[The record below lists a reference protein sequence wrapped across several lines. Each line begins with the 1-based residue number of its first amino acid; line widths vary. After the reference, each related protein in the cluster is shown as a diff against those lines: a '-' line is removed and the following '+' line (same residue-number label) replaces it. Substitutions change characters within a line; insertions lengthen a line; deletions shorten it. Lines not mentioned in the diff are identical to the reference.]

1 MKLLLGMFL
10 GLGFGI
16 PCAWAAISDGTSS
29 GHAEYVTINSIEDG
43 DGLVILTFSG
53 PLSDGPA
60 CAAQHRDAL
69 VIGNGIDSPD
79 AEKARHAYKLAQVLK
94 VAGGGNCKRVSG
106 YETLSSIEPMQ

>member
-1 MKLLLGMFL
+1 MKLLALFL
-10 GLGFGI
+10 VLGFGI
-16 PCAWAAISDGTSS
+16 PCAWAAIMDGTSS
-29 GHAEYVTINSIEDG
+29 GHAEYVTINSIDDEDKF
-43 DGLVILTFSG
+43 VILTFSG

-69 VIGNGIDSPD
+69 VIGNGTKSLD
-79 AEKARHAYKLAQVLK
+79 AEKARHAYKTAQVLK